1 MGDKLKIVDEI
12 RSFNRY
18 YTKLLGLLNNHLL
31 NSKYSLTEARILY
44 EIHAHEKITA
54 TQIVSELGIDKGQL
68 SKVMRHLEKYGLITR
83 KASETD
89 GRVILISLSPLG
101 KKVYNELDAASNQ
114 QINDMISVI
123 PEGNQKQL
131 TACMQEIKKILI
143 NSSTDDLRKQ
153 S

>member
-1 MGDKLKIVDEI
+1 MEDKLKIVDEI

-31 NSKYSLTEARILY
+31 NSKYSLTEARVLY
-44 EIHAHEKITA
+44 EIHAGEKVTA
-54 TQIVSELGIDKGQL
+54 TQIVSALGIDKGQL

-83 KASETD
+83 EASETD
-89 GRVILISLSPLG
+89 GRVILISLSPSG
-101 KKVYNELDAASNQ
+101 KKVYSELDAASNQ
-114 QINDMISVI
+114 QINNMISVI

-131 TACMQEIKKILI
+131 TACMQEIKKILTH
-143 NSSTDDLRKQ
+143 SSTEDVRKK

>member
-31 NSKYSLTEARILY
+31 NSKYSLTEARILH

-68 SKVMRHLEKYGLITR
+68 SKVMRHLEKYGLIIR

-89 GRVILISLSPLG
+89 GRVIFISLSPLG

-131 TACMQEIKKILI
+131 TACMQEIKMILI
-143 NSSTDDLRKQ
+143 NSSTDDVRKR

>member
-31 NSKYSLTEARILY
+31 NSKYSLTEARILH

-68 SKVMRHLEKYGLITR
+68 SKVMRHLEKYGLIIR

-89 GRVILISLSPLG
+89 GRVIFISLSPLG

-143 NSSTDDLRKQ
+143 NSSTDDLRK
-153 S
+153 